1 MYHISLKD
9 EALHSYDSYAKIEDL
24 RPDVYMQMLFRDFV
38 GIQNIFGGIIRIR
51 DVKKILI
58 FPPKMRSNYACARY
72 FWKIFY

>member
-38 GIQNIFGGIIRIR
+38 GIQNIFGGIIRIKR
-51 DVKKILI
+51 
-58 FPPKMRSNYACARY
+58 C
-72 FWKIFY
+72 